1 MDLTP
6 PPGIDLNESQQA
18 KLYAAY
24 SITYALA
31 VVAVALRFLCRLS
44 IKRTALWWD
53 DWMSLLA
60 LVRMAF
66 QPLLLLHFGAC
77 YSVNRQ
83 VLISTMI
90 GFRNGELC
98 RHDNMGSTRRWNS
111 HLQMGYRRG
120 LTFLHQSFRL

>member
-44 IKRTALWWD
+44 INRTALWWD

-66 QPLLLLHFGAC
+66 QPLLLLHFSAC
-77 YSVNRQ
+77 YSVKCR
-83 VLISTMI
+83 VLISNYDRLSQRGTM
-90 GFRNGELC
+90 
-98 RHDNMGSTRRWNS
+98 ST
-111 HLQMGYRRG
+111 
-120 LTFLHQSFRL
+120 